1 LILESEE
8 FMNEKKKSF
17 KTLSE
22 DIKARRTSP
31 IPKEKVDAF
40 NKIMEEEDRL
50 RQEEEKNNSDKAGK
64 KKIAGPSEIGV

>member
-1 LILESEE
+1 
-8 FMNEKKKSF
+8 MNEKKKSF

-22 DIKARRTSP
+22 DIKARRNSP

-50 RQEEEKNNSDKAGK
+50 RQEDEKNNSDKAGK
-64 KKIAGPSEIGV
+64 KKIASQSEIGV

>member
-1 LILESEE
+1 
-8 FMNEKKKSF
+8 MNEKKKSF

-50 RQEEEKNNSDKAGK
+50 RQENEKNSSDKAGN
-64 KKIAGPSEIGV
+64 KKIASPSEIGV

>member
-1 LILESEE
+1 
-8 FMNEKKKSF
+8 MNEKKKSF

-50 RQEEEKNNSDKAGK
+50 RQEKQKNNPEKAGK
-64 KKIAGPSEIGV
+64 KKIANPSEIGV

>member
-1 LILESEE
+1 
-8 FMNEKKKSF
+8 MNEKKKSF

-22 DIKARRTSP
+22 DIKARRASP

-50 RQEEEKNNSDKAGK
+50 RQEEKNNSDKAGN
-64 KKIAGPSEIGV
+64 KKIASPSEIGV

>member
-1 LILESEE
+1 
-8 FMNEKKKSF
+8 MNEKKKSF

-50 RQEEEKNNSDKAGK
+50 RQENEKNSSDKVGN
-64 KKIAGPSEIGV
+64 KKIASPSEIGV